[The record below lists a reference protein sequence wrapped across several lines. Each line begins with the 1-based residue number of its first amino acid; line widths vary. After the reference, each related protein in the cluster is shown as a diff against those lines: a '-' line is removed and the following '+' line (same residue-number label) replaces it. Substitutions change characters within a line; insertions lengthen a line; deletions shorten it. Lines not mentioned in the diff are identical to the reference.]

1 MRIKLLIISIAVLCL
16 SAAPAIAVVG
26 PPPGAALQQVLDN
39 ITVAPVAGS
48 SSVNVTTDY
57 LSDTADS
64 IWHIGATG
72 GSTNTMII
80 ELAAFAPGNT
90 FGVYDLSNPA
100 NKAQI
105 FSGAHVAGNQALLS
119 IDAAGNVF
127 VNLAYQTTIAGT
139 WFGYYLISPQGTFY
153 SDSTLNTDNPAP
165 FGQIYDHFLAYQGLG
180 IDTVK
185 IAQWAPG
192 LWTPGEYVLAW
203 EDLAGPGSDWDFTDM
218 VVMVES
224 VYVPVPAAVLLG
236 VLGLGVAGLKLRK
249 YA

>member
-16 SAAPAIAVVG
+16 SAAPAMAAIVS
-26 PPPGAALQQVLDN
+26 PPPGAPLQAVLDG
-39 ITVAPVAGS
+39 ITVPPPS
-48 SSVNVTTDY
+48 SINVTTDY
-57 LSDTADS
+57 IPDSADS
-64 IWHIGATG
+64 IWHIGGTG
-72 GSTNTMII
+72 GSTSTMII
-80 ELAAFAPGNT
+80 ELAGFAPNNT
-90 FGVYDLSNPA
+90 FGIYDLANPA

-105 FSGAHVAGNQALLS
+105 FAGGNVAGDQALLS

-127 VNLAYQTTIAGT
+127 VNFAPITTITGT

-153 SDSTLNTDNPAP
+153 SNSTLNTDNPAP
-165 FGQIYDHFLAYQGLG
+165 PNIYDHFYAYQGLG
-180 IDTVK
+180 IDTVQ

-192 LWTPGEYVLAW
+192 LWTPGEYILAW

-224 VYVPVPAAVLLG
+224 VYVPVPGAILLG
-236 VLGLGVAGLKLRK
+236 IIGLSVAGIKLRK